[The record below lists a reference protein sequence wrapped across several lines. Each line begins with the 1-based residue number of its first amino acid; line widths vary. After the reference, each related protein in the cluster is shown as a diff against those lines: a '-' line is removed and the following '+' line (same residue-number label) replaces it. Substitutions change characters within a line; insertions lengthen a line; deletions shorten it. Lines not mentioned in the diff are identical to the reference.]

1 MMRFRLW
8 LIGIA
13 MFPILVC
20 AVNIGILPDERTRAM
35 QTDAD
40 DKTFRSPFR
49 YVIASNEIDDRFN
62 EKSRGIDVVMD
73 RKAFSEQNLKLL
85 YQLLAKRFPIPYDMT
100 VFCYTDLED
109 IPTPEERDGPISTP
123 PEGPGLRTTTRVSAK
138 MAGHPHPLAVFLR
151 NEANECI
158 RYKYFPTPK
167 SMPGEWVLRPYI
179 PEQKK

>member
-1 MMRFRLW
+1 MW
-8 LIGIA
+8 LLGTA

-20 AVNIGILPDERTRAM
+20 AVNIGVLPDERTRAT
-35 QTDAD
+35 QTDAN

-49 YVIASNEIDDRFN
+49 YVIASNEIDDK
-62 EKSRGIDVVMD
+62 ERGIDVVME

-85 YQLLAKRFPIPYDMT
+85 YQLLANRFPIPYDMT

-123 PEGPGLRTTTRVSAK
+123 PEGPGPRTTTRRASAK
-138 MAGHPHPLAVFLR
+138 MAGHPQPLAVFLR

-158 RYKYFPTPK
+158 RYRYFPTPK
-167 SMPGEWVLRPYI
+167 SKPGEWVLRPYI